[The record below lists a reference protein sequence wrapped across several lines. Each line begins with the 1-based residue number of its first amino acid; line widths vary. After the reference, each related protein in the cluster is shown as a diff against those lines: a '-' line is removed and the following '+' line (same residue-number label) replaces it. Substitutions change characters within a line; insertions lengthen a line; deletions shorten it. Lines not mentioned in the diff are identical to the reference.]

1 MNVCVQWAPRMLWWE
16 QQRSRAV
23 GWSPN
28 PYPVPKKS
36 HLPSPSW
43 VCPKPATAATAGS
56 MQGTAGPVSYR
67 HCIPK
72 GCCSMGGV
80 HGFIKQPELFKLQL
94 LKGQTP
100 ASRFHRKCSVCL
112 FGPLQP
118 RNLLCLSTQSYKP
131 TARVTGALQGWITSA
146 IENHSFWDVHLPFFL
161 KTPTC
166 AFYETVIKN
175 PLKFLRICSTL
186 VIFNVYRL

>member
-1 MNVCVQWAPRMLWWE
+1 MIPATFSSTKLFLGIPYFPFLTSRPTFPGQTFPANSFPCCYKTHLASVTHECVRAMGTQDALMGAAEE
-16 QQRSRAV
+16 QGS
-23 GWSPN
+23 GMEPK

-80 HGFIKQPELFKLQL
+80 HGFIKQPELLKLQL

-100 ASRFHRKCSVCL
+100 ASSFHRKCSVCL

-131 TARVTGALQGWITSA
+131 TARVTGALQG
-146 IENHSFWDVHLPFFL
+146 
-161 KTPTC
+161 
-166 AFYETVIKN
+166 
-175 PLKFLRICSTL
+175 
-186 VIFNVYRL
+186 